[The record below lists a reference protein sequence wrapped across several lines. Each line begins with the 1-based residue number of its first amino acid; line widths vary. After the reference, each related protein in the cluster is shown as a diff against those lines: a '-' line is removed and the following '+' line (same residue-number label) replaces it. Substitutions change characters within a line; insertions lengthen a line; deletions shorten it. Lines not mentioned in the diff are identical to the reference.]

1 LGGSARGGLGT
12 RCRFGGGKDGL
23 STNACIVLRFGSMTG
38 FVKDLGFG
46 FSSGY

>member
-23 STNACIVLRFGSMTG
+23 STNACIGFRFGSTTG
-38 FVKDLGFG
+38 LVKDLGFE
-46 FSSGY
+46 F